1 MPTCL
6 TPSIALVQDALPF
19 LGGAERVLETT
30 LEVYPAA
37 PVYTLV
43 YNPQALAG
51 THLAQSEIH
60 TSFINRL
67 PLARQKYRSY
77 LPLMP
82 LAIEQFDLGRYD
94 IVLSFNYAVAHG
106 VLVRPDQLHLSFT
119 HTPLRQAW
127 HFYHQ
132 FLRSARL
139 EAGPKSWAARLLL
152 HYLRLWDQAAAARVD
167 QFIVPSRWVAR
178 AVKRTYNRPAEVL
191 YPPVEVDR
199 FCPLSPR
206 GEYYVAVSRLVAHKK
221 VGLIVEAFSRQGL
234 PLVIVGDGPE
244 EQNLRRKAAPN
255 VRFLGRQPQQAL
267 QELLGR
273 AKAFVHMAEEDFG
286 IAPVEAQA
294 AGCPV
299 IAYGRGGLLDTVIAG
314 ETGLFFPEQSAESLI
329 AAVQQFERAGT
340 RFDVGRIRQNAL
352 RFAPGRYRRELAC
365 LVNREWERFGLGGL

>member
-1 MPTCL
+1 MQREPL

-19 LGGAERVLETT
+19 MGGAERVLETT
-30 LEVYPAA
+30 LEVYPSS

-43 YNPQALAG
+43 YNPQAFTGTALAR
-51 THLAQSEIH
+51 SEIH

-67 PLARQKYRSY
+67 PLARRKYRSY

-82 LAIEQFDLGRYD
+82 LAIEQFDLGGYD

-106 VLVRPDQLHLSFT
+106 VLIRPGQMHLSFT

-132 FLRSARL
+132 FLQSAGL
-139 EAGPKSWAARLLL
+139 EAGPKSWAARVLL

-178 AVKRTYNRPAEVL
+178 AVRRAYNRSAEIL

-199 FCPLSPR
+199 YCPLSPR
-206 GEYYVAVSRLVAHKK
+206 AQTYIVVSRLVPHKK
-221 VGLIVEAFSRQGL
+221 VGLIVEAFSRLGL

-244 EQNLRRKAAPN
+244 QESLRSRSAAN
-255 VRFLGRQPQQAL
+255 IRFLGRQPQQAL

-299 IAYGRGGLLDTVIAG
+299 IAYGRGGGGYGHRGGDRIVLSRT
-314 ETGLFFPEQSAESLI
+314 
-329 AAVQQFERAGT
+329 ERG
-340 RFDVGRIRQNAL
+340 
-352 RFAPGRYRRELAC
+352 
-365 LVNREWERFGLGGL
+365 